1 MEGKYAEMGRLKLTW
16 LLVLVL
22 CVPVTLWAQ
31 EYDVVILNGRVMDPV
46 TMLDAVRR
54 GGAGTNSRAR

>member
-1 MEGKYAEMGRLKLTW
+1 MGRLKLTW